1 MIHRVDE
8 GNELSDNE
16 MEVVVTDTVCR
27 DEGVARARE
36 NAEEAI
42 CIICCR
48 LPPALTC
55 VAFLY
60 IIIET

>member
-16 MEVVVTDTVCR
+16 MEVVVTDTACR

-42 CIICCR
+42 CIICFC
-48 LPPALTC
+48 PATSLDLC
-55 VAFLY
+55 CLFIHY
-60 IIIET
+60 N